1 MMSADRRYFCVIG
14 NSLKFSITQKGTFF
28 FQVYSEISQSI
39 KFLDF
44 MPS

>member
-14 NSLKFSITQKGTFF
+14 NSLDFSITQKGTF